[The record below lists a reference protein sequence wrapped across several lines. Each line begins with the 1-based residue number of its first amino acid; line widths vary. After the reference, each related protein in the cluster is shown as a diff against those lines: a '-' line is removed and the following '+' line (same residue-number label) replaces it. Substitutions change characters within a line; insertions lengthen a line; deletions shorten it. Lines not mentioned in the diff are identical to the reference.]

1 MSPNQFESCQTG
13 RTNVNHKE
21 YNATKLSDF
30 KGCMLKIVCGKT
42 TWNPPPSAWI
52 SDCWIWDLYISYSL
66 WLGSCIGILVI
77 QYKYIHVHP
86 AIAYM
91 YVYYIYYM
99 YICENCI
106 QPFFPTSQAI
116 QPITPAVAI
125 VHESSVICKA
135 RQKRSKATVTRWES
149 CSNSTK
155 PEGPLGW
162 PRSVPRS
169 TKVSPLVGLISL
181 KKKKWNHLEKGIYS
195 PKVFVR
201 NGENPENDVFFCQ
214 KDSFLFQGGYF
225 QKNHDKRGGCM
236 IFWLN
241 QVELEK
247 HSLEICQNPRSKTTI
262 FFGWQLWFMFFF
274 SVRWP

>member
-1 MSPNQFESCQTG
+1 MLI
-13 RTNVNHKE
+13 
-21 YNATKLSDF
+21 TKN
-30 KGCMLKIVCGKT
+30 T
-42 TWNPPPSAWI
+42 TQQNYLISMGACWKSSVVKQHEIPPPSAWI

-169 TKVSPLVGLISL
+169 TKVSPLVGLIS
-181 KKKKWNHLEKGIYS
+181 
-195 PKVFVR
+195 F
-201 NGENPENDVFFCQ
+201 
-214 KDSFLFQGGYF
+214 F
-225 QKNHDKRGGCM
+225 QKKNMKPPWKRN
-236 IFWLN
+236 L
-241 QVELEK
+241 
-247 HSLEICQNPRSKTTI
+247 
-262 FFGWQLWFMFFF
+262 
-274 SVRWP
+274 

>member
-1 MSPNQFESCQTG
+1 MKS
-13 RTNVNHKE
+13 
-21 YNATKLSDF
+21 
-30 KGCMLKIVCGKT
+30 
-42 TWNPPPSAWI
+42 PPPSAWI

-181 KKKKWNHLEKGIYS
+181 KKKKHETTLKKEFIA
-195 PKVFVR
+195 PK
-201 NGENPENDVFFCQ
+201 
-214 KDSFLFQGGYF
+214 FLFEMV
-225 QKNHDKRGGCM
+225 KILKM
-236 IFWLN
+236 
-241 QVELEK
+241 
-247 HSLEICQNPRSKTTI
+247 
-262 FFGWQLWFMFFF
+262 MFFF
-274 SVRWP
+274 VKRTLFFSRGVIFRKTMINVGDVWFFDWTKSNLKNILWKSVKIRDQKQPFFLVGSCDLCFFFQWGDPKLG